1 MDLIILSLYLSFH
14 IRRKSFEVGFWLL
27 IVLATVCVCSS
38 EAQLRARRD
47 LRYRQTG
54 AYAYHY
60 RTDQFA
66 SVQKVPVVPVAS
78 AHIQNQLLHQVRA
91 TRPAHVLHFP
101 TRRPMQAVDQ
111 LHTRVDIG
119 EHRRRGTGPIVPVVP
134 VVPAGTVV
142 AHSHTEV
149 YRKYR

>member
-1 MDLIILSLYLSFH
+1 MESNIYSLARFVCLDLIILSLYLSFH
-14 IRRKSFEVGFWLL
+14 VRRKSFEVGFWLL

-101 TRRPMQAVDQ
+101 PRRPIVVDDQ
-111 LHTRVDIG
+111 CDLRSTLYYNIFK
-119 EHRRRGTGPIVPVVP
+119 
-134 VVPAGTVV
+134 
-142 AHSHTEV
+142 SSLNSS
-149 YRKYR
+149 